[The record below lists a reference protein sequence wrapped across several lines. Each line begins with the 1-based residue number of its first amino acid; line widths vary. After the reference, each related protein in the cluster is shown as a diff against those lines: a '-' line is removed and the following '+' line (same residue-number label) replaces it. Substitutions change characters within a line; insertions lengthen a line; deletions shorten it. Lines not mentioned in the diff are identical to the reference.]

1 MNLQRRNGG
10 RGPGGQ
16 RLTIDPGIVLSLRGV
31 TKTYPGTPPVQAL
44 RGVDLEIR
52 LGELAGIVG
61 PSGSGK
67 STLLHI
73 MGTLDLPTDG
83 EVFLAGHQVSA
94 LNDKELSA
102 LRSRNIGFVF
112 QQFHLLNSQSA
123 LDNVADG
130 LLYTGTPIAERR
142 ALAEAAL
149 TRVGLSH
156 RLDHLANKLSGGE
169 RQRVAVARAIVGRP
183 AMVLADEPTGNLDS
197 KSSDG
202 IVELIEELNA
212 EGITMLVITHNRE
225 IAERFPRQVGLL
237 DGLIEYDRELA
248 GV

>member
-1 MNLQRRNGG
+1 MNLRRRNGG
-10 RGPGGQ
+10 RGPGGE
-16 RLTIDPGIVLSLRGV
+16 RLMIDPGVVLSLRGV
-31 TKTYPGTPPVQAL
+31 TKTYPGTPPVRAL
-44 RGVDLEIR
+44 RGVDLKIR

-73 MGTLDLPTDG
+73 MGTLDLPTSG
-83 EVFLAGHQVSA
+83 EVHLAGHQVSA

-142 ALAEAAL
+142 ELAGAAL
-149 TRVGLSH
+149 QRVGLGH

-212 EGITMLVITHNRE
+212 EGITMLVITHNQE

-237 DGLIEYDRELA
+237 DGTIEYDRESA
-248 GV
+248 AV